1 MDKDTKIEVG
11 GIIRSDLYVW
21 EILKI
26 NKDSIYAKE
35 LKTCIVSFYSIKS
48 FSSSEYVYTPPPR
61 STTDNIT
68 LRVGDTFINSAGSL
82 VKIDRFFNNGY
93 KCVLSSKS
101 WRITDNKITSVIKD
115 YIKNGFY
122 TNYKPVDSETMKD
135 DEWIPKVGDWA
146 TIMKDGEPG
155 FDSRSSNFHLG
166 NLTFQIGYISDKS
179 WKRDSFLCKEKND
192 VGNGVFFGRVRK
204 ALPHE
209 IPTEQ
214 STIKEWKK
222 EDFYNTK
229 IIVDTPEKSKKFQE
243 LILDLGLKWCGPGP
257 SKIQLLHCKC
267 LFIRSGERNI
277 SKTDHLDKHFR
288 SSQTE
293 NLKEI
298 FYDEIFNNNSIT
310 TTKTI
315 KQNGNKESSRIDL
328 HGKNHPVRQG
338 KTIGR
343 IGISSRRQQIT
354 VGSRPQGN
362 ITRANTTKASIRRV
376 EICGNIGFRSNL
388 G

>member
-11 GIIRSDLYVW
+11 GV
-21 EILKI
+21 
-26 NKDSIYAKE
+26 
-35 LKTCIVSFYSIKS
+35 IKS
-48 FSSSEYVYTPPPR
+48 TGTEYTWTILSITENRIKGIDNNKNKFEHGIKEFSAPYYVYTPPPR

-68 LRVGDTFINSAGSL
+68 LRIGDTFINSVGTL
-82 VKIDRFFNNGY
+82 IRVEDVRN
-93 KCVLSSKS
+93 
-101 WRITDNKITSVIKD
+101 RIGRCTLNSTAWSNPVNDDTSRIEARIKKA
-115 YIKNGFY
+115 IY
-122 TNYKPVDSETMKD
+122 TNYKPVDSAIMKD
-135 DEWIPKVGDWA
+135 NEWIPKVGDWA
-146 TIMKDGEPG
+146 TIMKAGEPG
-155 FDSRSSNFHLG
+155 FDSRSSNFHRG

-179 WKRDSFLCKEKND
+179 WTKDSFLCKEKKD

-229 IIVDTPEKSKKFQE
+229 IVVDTPEKSKRFQE
-243 LILDLGLKWCGPGP
+243 LLISLGHPLWKNGGQNVVYTHQ
-257 SKIQLLHCKC
+257 KYLYV
-267 LFIRSGERNI
+267 FNNYVRNGNV
-277 SKTDHLDKHFR
+277 SVTF
-288 SSQTE
+288 TE
-293 NLKEI
+293 NDLKEI